1 MAACASDLG
10 RWAAAGAAAVVL
22 AGCASDAPDQ
32 ASEPGLALSPAASA
46 PALTPGTGGAD
57 RSDDVTPDDVAT
69 PDDDSTPDD
78 DDIVLR
84 DAPTVVDETA
94 EIDVEDQRGDG
105 TAVRVDEVRFAS
117 GSALVGIYGAGL
129 DLLGW
134 APVQSGVQPVT
145 IQLTRAVGSSQE
157 LIAVLHLDDGDGLL
171 SRGDSVLVE
180 EGEQVSEDFDYVLD

>member
-10 RWAAAGAAAVVL
+10 RWAVAGAAALVL

-46 PALTPGTGGAD
+46 PAITPGGDAAEP
-57 RSDDVTPDDVAT
+57 SDDATPGST
-69 PDDDSTPDD
+69 PDDDSSPDD
-78 DDIVLR
+78 DVVLR

-105 TAVRVDEVRFAS
+105 TAVRVDEVRFAA

-157 LIAVLHLDDGDGLL
+157 LIAVLHLDDGDGVLG
-171 SRGDSVLVE
+171 RGDSVLVE